1 MITASI
7 LRERLDG
14 TREPLDP
21 LDVVM
26 PLGSESWPVG
36 MRERLTTT
44 LTPAG
49 VLIPLIDHGAG
60 DITVL
65 LTERSAELKTHGGQ
79 VSFPGGR
86 MEAGDPDI
94 TVTALRETEEEV
106 GIARDLVSVIGYLR
120 PMPTITGYAVTPV
133 VGLVESGFELAI
145 DTTEVAAVF
154 EAPLAFFLDARN
166 RRRVERELHG
176 SRVTMIEYHFGG
188 QRIWGATAFII
199 EKFLKVILKQ

>member
-1 MITASI
+1 MISASL

-14 TREPLDP
+14 TCEPADP

-26 PLGSESWPVG
+26 PLGSESWPEG
-36 MRERLTTT
+36 MRERLTTS

-49 VLIPLIDHGAG
+49 VLVPLIDRGPG
-60 DITVL
+60 GLSLL
-65 LTERSAELKTHGGQ
+65 LTERSAELKTHAGQ

-86 MEAGDPDI
+86 MESRDADI

-106 GIARDLVSVIGYLR
+106 GISRELVSVIGYLR

-133 VGLVESGFELAI
+133 VGLVENSFELVI
-145 DTTEVAAVF
+145 DTTEVASAF
-154 EAPLAFFLDARN
+154 EVPLAFFLDRRN
-166 RRRVERELHG
+166 CKRVTRYLHG
-176 SRVTMIEYHFGG
+176 SRVTMVEYHFDG

-199 EKFLKVILKQ
+199 EKFLKVISKQ